1 MTASNRE
8 RVQTALEHL
17 GEGLAPYVDEQMR
30 AQAPERAT
38 WVEAVAA
45 TVLGPGRKVSLT
57 DPQFQLR
64 VLWDFWNPVFS
75 KELQRS
81 DRNLVSIVRDARDRW
96 AHNEAFTSDE
106 TYRAL
111 DAIQALLAAVSAEK
125 QAQVVKRSRD
135 EVLRQRFDDE
145 ARKAVKPTPATS
157 KVVAGLRPWREI
169 ILPHRD
175 VASGSF
181 VEAEFAANLWQVFQ
195 GEGSPEYLDPSEFFS
210 RTYLTE
216 GLSQLLRQALLRLG
230 GQGGVPV
237 VDLQTTFG
245 GGKTHALLALYHLF
259 SGITLRRLPQEVQD
273 LVQKAGISELTAVRR
288 AVIVGVAI
296 PPAQPTT
303 KPDGTVVNTLWGEIA
318 WQLGGAE
325 GFAVVAEADRTGTS
339 PGAALN
345 DLFRRFGPS
354 LILIDEWVTYARQ
367 LYHSQDLP
375 AGSFDAH
382 FSFAQAL
389 TEAAKAVPGTLV
401 VISIPESDRMGAE
414 TGPSIEV
421 GGPGGREA
429 LARLRTV
436 VGRVESAWRPASS
449 EESFEIVRRRLFEP
463 ITDPELYAA
472 RDATARAFGD
482 QYRRQARDF
491 PSECRE
497 ESYVARIKSAYPI
510 HPELLD
516 RLYQDWSTLERFQR
530 TRGVLRLMAIAI
542 HALWVQNDQSPLIL
556 SSSLP
561 LDNTE
566 CLTELTRPLE
576 DNWKPIIDSDVDGP
590 SSTPARLDQEHPRLG
605 QYTAARRAA
614 RAVFLGSAPLQ
625 GTPNRGLDEVRVRLA
640 CAYPGDPVEV
650 FSDALRRL
658 SNQSTY
664 LYVDSHRYWYDTQPS
679 ISRTAADRASRYLE
693 QQRDE
698 LVVEIMER
706 LQKDST
712 GRQQRGDF
720 GAVHVVTSSSS
731 EVVDEP
737 ESVRLVI
744 LGPDIPHTARGAESR
759 ALQEA
764 HHILEHRG
772 NASRVYRNL
781 LVFLAADA
789 ARYEELMSAVAEYK
803 AWGSLEAQAD
813 EMNLGSFNKGQ
824 ITTKLK
830 SSDQDVRLR
839 LRETYHWLLV
849 PEQPDPQGE
858 VKIDPIRVTG
868 DGTLAERA
876 SRKLID
882 GQLLNRVYSPV
893 LLRIPL
899 DRVPLWKG
907 DHLTAG
913 ELWDLLARYV
923 YLPRLTTWEVLY
935 RAVESGPHQLLW
947 DDEGFGL
954 AESYDEQTRR
964 YRGLRAPGLQPPQ
977 QLAVTAGTLLVKP
990 VAAKAQL
997 ERDAAE
1003 RPAPT
1008 SGSSTAG
1015 AALRSVG
1022 TSPDSPSPAPTQPP
1036 ALRRFHATAKL
1047 DPLRISRDAAQI
1059 AEEIVQRLA
1068 GVVDTDVRVTVEIE
1082 ARTPEGFPSDVV
1094 RAVSENGQ
1102 TLKLDSFAFEE
1113 Q

>member
-8 RVQTALEHL
+8 RVQTALEAL
-17 GEGLAPYVDEQMR
+17 GEGLAPFVDEQMR
-30 AQAPERAT
+30 QQAPERAD
-38 WVEAVAA
+38 WAKAVAA
-45 TVLGPGRKVSLT
+45 STIGPGRKASLT
-57 DPQFQLR
+57 DPQFQMK
-64 VLWDFWNPVFS
+64 VLWDFWNPVFA
-75 KELQRS
+75 KVLQRS

-96 AHNEAFTSDE
+96 AHNEAFNSDE
-106 TYRAL
+106 TYRTL

-125 QAQVVKRSRD
+125 QAQVVKRYRE
-135 EVLRQRFDDE
+135 EVLRQRFEEE
-145 ARKAVKPTPATS
+145 ARKAVKPAPATS
-157 KVVAGLRPWREI
+157 PGVSGLRPWREVI
-169 ILPHRD
+169 VPHRD

-195 GEGSPEYLDPSEFFS
+195 GEGSPEYLDPLEFFS

-216 GLSQLLRQALLRLG
+216 GLSQLLRQAVLRIG
-230 GQGGVPV
+230 GQGGAPV

-245 GGKTHALLALYHLF
+245 GGKTHSLLALYHLF
-259 SGITLRRLPQEVQD
+259 SGVPLQRLPQEVQD
-273 LVQKAGISELTAVRR
+273 LVRKAEISELPKVRR
-288 AVIVGVAI
+288 AVIVGVEIA
-296 PPAQPTT
+296 PAQPST
-303 KPDGTVVNTLWGEIA
+303 KPDGTVVKTLWGEIA
-318 WQLGGAE
+318 WQLGGPE
-325 GFAVVAEADRTGTS
+325 GFALVGEADRTGTS

-345 DLFRRFGPS
+345 EVFRRFGPS
-354 LILIDEWVTYARQ
+354 LVLIDEWVTYARQ

-389 TEAAKAVPGTLV
+389 TEAAKAVPGTMV
-401 VISIPESDRMGAE
+401 VISIPESDRAGSD

-463 ITDPELYAA
+463 ITDPGLYAD

-482 QYRRQARDF
+482 QYRRQAQDF

-497 ESYVARIKSAYPI
+497 ESYVARIRAAYPI

-561 LDNTE
+561 LNNTE

-576 DNWKPIIDSDVDGP
+576 DNWKPIVDSDVDGS
-590 SSTPARLDQEHPRLG
+590 SSTPSRLDQENPRLG
-605 QYTAARRAA
+605 QYTASRRAA

-625 GTPNRGLDEVRVRLA
+625 GAPNRGLDEVRVRLA

-679 ISRTAADRASRYLE
+679 ISRTAADRARRYLE
-693 QQRDE
+693 QQRDDLMLE
-698 LVVEIMER
+698 LIQR

-712 GRQQRGDF
+712 GRQQRGEF
-720 GAVHVVTSSSS
+720 GAVHVVPSSTS
-731 EVVDEP
+731 EVPDES

-744 LGPDIPHTARGAESR
+744 LGPDVSHTAKGADSR

-764 HHILEHRG
+764 QRILEQRG
-772 NASRVYRNL
+772 NASRIYRNL
-781 LVFLAADA
+781 LIFLAADT
-789 ARYEELMSAVAEYK
+789 ARSEELMSAVAEYL
-803 AWGSLEAQAD
+803 AWASLKKQVKELNLAPYNEAQI
-813 EMNLGSFNKGQ
+813 E
-824 ITTKLK
+824 TKLE
-830 SSDQDVRLR
+830 SSDLNVQLR
-839 LRETYHWLLV
+839 LRETYNWLLV
-849 PEQPDPQGE
+849 PGQPDPQGE
-858 VKIDPIRVTG
+858 AKIDTIRVTG
-868 DGTLAERA
+868 DGTLAERV

-882 GQLLNRVYSPV
+882 NQLLNRVFSPV
-893 LLRIPL
+893 LLRIEL
-899 DRVPLWKG
+899 DRIPLWRG
-907 DHLTAG
+907 NHLAAG
-913 ELWDLLARYV
+913 ELWELLSRYL
-923 YLPRLTTWEVLY
+923 YLPRLASREVLY
-935 RAVESGPHQLLW
+935 RAAESGPHQLLW
-947 DDEGFGL
+947 EDEGFGL

-964 YRGLRAPGLQPPQ
+964 YVGLRGPGALPTQ
-977 QLAVTAGTLLVKP
+977 QLPVTAGTILVQP
-990 VAAKAQL
+990 SVAKDQL
-997 ERDAAE
+997 EQDSAHQPIAPPAE
-1003 RPAPT
+1003 APTGPAPSSA
-1008 SGSSTAG
+1008 SGSREAVPAG
-1015 AALRSVG
+1015 L
-1022 TSPDSPSPAPTQPP
+1022 TPPHAP
-1036 ALRRFHATAKL
+1036 RRFHATAKL
-1047 DPLRISRDAAQI
+1047 NPLRISRDATQI

-1068 GVVDTDVRVTVEIE
+1068 GVVDSDVEVTVEIQ
-1082 ARTPEGFPSDVV
+1082 ARTADGFPPDVV
-1094 RAVSENGQ
+1094 RTVSENGQ
-1102 TLKLDSFAFEE
+1102 TLKLESFGFEE

>member
-8 RVQTALEHL
+8 RVQTALEVL
-17 GEGLAPYVDEQMR
+17 GEGLAPFVDEQMR
-30 AQAPERAT
+30 QQAPERAD
-38 WVEAVAA
+38 WVQAVAA
-45 TVLGPGRKVSLT
+45 STLGPGRKVSLT
-57 DPQFQLR
+57 DPQFQLK
-64 VLWDFWNPVFS
+64 VLWDFWNPVFA
-75 KELQRS
+75 KVLQRS
-81 DRNLVSIVRDARDRW
+81 DRNLVSILRDSRDRW
-96 AHNEAFTSDE
+96 AHNEAFNSDE
-106 TYRAL
+106 TYRTL
-111 DAIQALLAAVSAEK
+111 DAIQALLSAVSAEK

-135 EVLRQRFDDE
+135 EVLRQRFDEE
-145 ARKAVKPTPATS
+145 ARKAVKPATATS
-157 KVVAGLRPWREI
+157 KGVSGLRPWREV

-195 GEGSPEYLDPSEFFS
+195 GEGSPEYLDPAEFFS

-245 GGKTHALLALYHLF
+245 GGKTHSLLALYHLF
-259 SGITLRRLPQEVQD
+259 SGIALRRLPQDVQD
-273 LVQKAGISELTAVRR
+273 LVQKAGISELPKVQR
-288 AVIVGVAI
+288 AVIVGVEIA
-296 PPAQPTT
+296 PAQPST
-303 KPDGTVVNTLWGEIA
+303 KPDGTVVKTLWGEIA
-318 WQLGGAE
+318 WQLGGPE
-325 GFAVVAEADRTGTS
+325 GFALVAEADRTGTS

-345 DLFRRFGPS
+345 EVFRRFGPS
-354 LILIDEWVTYARQ
+354 LVLIDEWVTYARQ

-389 TEAAKAVPGTLV
+389 TEAAKAVPGTMV
-401 VISIPESDRMGAE
+401 VISIPESDRVGSD

-449 EESFEIVRRRLFEP
+449 DESFEIVRRRLFEP

-482 QYRRQARDF
+482 QYLRQGRDF

-497 ESYVARIKSAYPI
+497 ESYVARIKAAYPI

-576 DNWKPIIDSDVDGP
+576 DNWKPIVDSDVDGP
-590 SSTPARLDQEHPRLG
+590 SSAPSRLDQENPRLG

-650 FSDALRRL
+650 FADALRRL

-679 ISRTAADRASRYLE
+679 ISRTAADRARRYLE
-693 QQRDE
+693 QQRDDLLLE
-698 LVVEIMER
+698 VTER

-712 GRQQRGDF
+712 SRQQRGEF
-720 GAVHVVTSSSS
+720 GAVHVVPSSSS
-731 EVVDEP
+731 EVPDES

-744 LGPDIPHTARGAESR
+744 LGPDVSHTAKGAESR
-759 ALQEA
+759 SLQEA
-764 HHILEHRG
+764 QRILEQRG
-772 NASRVYRNL
+772 NASRIYRNL
-781 LVFLAADA
+781 LIFLAADT
-789 ARYEELMSAVAEYK
+789 ARSEELMSAVAEYL
-803 AWGSLEAQAD
+803 AWTSLKKQVKELNLAPFNEAQI
-813 EMNLGSFNKGQ
+813 E
-824 ITTKLK
+824 TKLE
-830 SSDQDVRLR
+830 SSNRDVQLR
-839 LRETYHWLLV
+839 LRETYNWLLV
-849 PEQPDPQGE
+849 PDQPDPQGE
-858 VKIDPIRVTG
+858 VKIDTIRVTG

-876 SRKLID
+876 SRKVID
-882 GQLLNRVYSPV
+882 NQLLNRVFSPV
-893 LLRIPL
+893 LLRLEL
-899 DRVPLWKG
+899 DRIPLWKG
-907 DHLTAG
+907 NHLAVG
-913 ELWDLLARYV
+913 DLWELLARYL
-923 YLPRLTTWEVLY
+923 YLPRLASREVLY
-935 RAVESGPHQLLW
+935 KAVESGPHQLLW

-954 AESYDEQTRR
+954 AESYDEQSRR
-964 YRGLRAPGLQPPQ
+964 YLGLRGPGAQPAQ
-977 QLAVTAGTLLVKP
+977 QLPVTAGTLLVRP
-990 VAAKAQL
+990 LAAKDQL
-997 ERDAAE
+997 QHDAADE
-1003 RPAPT
+1003 PAPT
-1008 SGSSTAG
+1008 PGKVPE
-1015 AALRSVG
+1015 AAASISAFASHETLPAV
-1022 TSPDSPSPAPTQPP
+1022 PAPPRAP
-1036 ALRRFHATAKL
+1036 RRFHATAKL
-1047 DPLRISRDAAQI
+1047 NPLRISRDAAQI

-1068 GVVDTDVRVTVEIE
+1068 GVVDTDVEVTVEIQ
-1082 ARTPEGFPSDVV
+1082 ARTAEGFPPEVV

-1102 TLKLDSFAFEE
+1102 TLKLESFGFEE

>member
-8 RVQTALEHL
+8 RVQTALEVL
-17 GEGLAPYVDEQMR
+17 GEGLAPFVDEQMR
-30 AQAPERAT
+30 QQAPGKAD
-38 WVEAVAA
+38 WVQAVAA
-45 TVLGPGRKVSLT
+45 STLGPGRKVSLT
-57 DPQFQLR
+57 DPQFQLK
-64 VLWDFWNPVFS
+64 VLWDFWNPVFA
-75 KELQRS
+75 KVLQRS
-81 DRNLVSIVRDARDRW
+81 DRNLVSILRDARDRW
-96 AHNEAFTSDE
+96 AHNEAFNSDE
-106 TYRAL
+106 TYRTL

-135 EVLRQRFDDE
+135 EVLRQRFDEE
-145 ARKAVKPTPATS
+145 ARKVAKPAPATAKGVS
-157 KVVAGLRPWREI
+157 GLRPWREV

-195 GEGSPEYLDPSEFFS
+195 GDGSPEYLDPAEFFS

-245 GGKTHALLALYHLF
+245 GGKTHSLLALYHLF
-259 SGITLRRLPQEVQD
+259 SGIALRQLPQEVQD
-273 LVQKAGISELTAVRR
+273 LAHKAGIGELPKVQR
-288 AVIVGVAI
+288 AVIVGVEIA
-296 PPAQPTT
+296 PAQPTT
-303 KPDGTVVNTLWGEIA
+303 KPDGTVVKTLWGEIA
-318 WQLGGAE
+318 WQLGGAD
-325 GFAVVAEADRTGTS
+325 GFALVAEADRTGTS

-345 DLFRRFGPS
+345 ELFRRFGPS

-367 LYHSQDLP
+367 LYHSQNLS

-389 TEAAKAVPGTLV
+389 TEAAKAVPGTMV
-401 VISIPESDRMGAE
+401 VISIPESDRVGSD

-463 ITDPELYAA
+463 ITDPDLYAA

-482 QYRRQARDF
+482 QYRRQGRDF

-497 ESYVARIKSAYPI
+497 ESYVARIKAAYPI

-590 SSTPARLDQEHPRLG
+590 SSTPSRLDQENPRLG

-640 CAYPGDPVEV
+640 CAYPGDPIEV

-658 SNQSTY
+658 SNQSTH

-679 ISRTAADRASRYLE
+679 ISRTAADRARRYLE
-693 QQRDE
+693 QQRDDLLLE
-698 LVVEIMER
+698 VIER

-712 GRQQRGDF
+712 GRQQRGEF
-720 GAVHVVTSSSS
+720 GAVHVVPASSG
-731 EVVDEP
+731 EVPDES

-744 LGPDIPHTARGAESR
+744 LGPDVSHTAKGAESR

-764 HHILEHRG
+764 QRILEQRG
-772 NASRVYRNL
+772 SASRIYRNL
-781 LVFLAADA
+781 LIFLAADT
-789 ARYEELMSAVAEYK
+789 ARSEELMSAVAEYL
-803 AWGSLEAQAD
+803 AWASLKKQVKELNLAPYNEAQI
-813 EMNLGSFNKGQ
+813 E
-824 ITTKLK
+824 TKLE
-830 SSDQDVRLR
+830 SSNRDVQLR
-839 LRETYHWLLV
+839 LGETYNWLLV
-849 PEQPDPQGE
+849 PEQPDPQGV
-858 VKIDPIRVTG
+858 VKIDTIRVTG

-876 SRKLID
+876 SRKLVD
-882 GQLLNRVYSPV
+882 NQLLNRVFSPV
-893 LLRIPL
+893 LLRIAL
-899 DRVPLWKG
+899 DRIPLWKG
-907 DHLTAG
+907 NHLAAG
-913 ELWDLLARYV
+913 ELWELLARYL
-923 YLPRLTTWEVLY
+923 YLPRLASREVLY
-935 RAVESGPHQLLW
+935 KAVESGPHQLLW
-947 DDEGFGL
+947 DEEGFGL
-954 AESYDEQTRR
+954 ADSYDERTLR
-964 YRGLRAPGLQPPQ
+964 YLGLRGPGAQPAQ
-977 QLAVTAGTLLVKP
+977 QLPMTAGTLLVRP
-990 VAAKAQL
+990 LAAKDQMEHEAADKPASTLGNAPEAAASSSGVGSHETPPAVPAQP
-997 ERDAAE
+997 R
-1003 RPAPT
+1003 
-1008 SGSSTAG
+1008 
-1015 AALRSVG
+1015 
-1022 TSPDSPSPAPTQPP
+1022 

-1047 DPLRISRDAAQI
+1047 NPLRISRDAAQI

-1068 GVVDTDVRVTVEIE
+1068 GVVDTDVEVTVEIQ
-1082 ARTPEGFPSDVV
+1082 ARTAAGFPPEVV

-1102 TLKLDSFAFEE
+1102 TLKLESFAFEE

>member
-1 MTASNRE
+1 VTSSNRE
-8 RVQTALEHL
+8 RVQTALEVL
-17 GEGLAPYVDEQMR
+17 GEGLASFVDEQMR
-30 AQAPERAT
+30 QQAPERAN
-38 WVEAVAA
+38 WMAAVAA
-45 TVLGPGRKVSLT
+45 SVLGPERKVSLT
-57 DPQFQLR
+57 DPQFQLK
-64 VLWDFWNPVFS
+64 VLWDFWNSVFS
-75 KELQRS
+75 KVLQRS
-81 DRNLVSIVRDARDRW
+81 DRNLVSILRDARDRW
-96 AHNEAFTSDE
+96 AHNEGFNSDE
-106 TYRAL
+106 TYRTL

-125 QAQVVKRSRD
+125 QAQIVKRSRD
-135 EVLRQRFDDE
+135 EVLRQRFDEE
-145 ARKAVKPTPATS
+145 ARKAVRPTPATS
-157 KVVAGLRPWREI
+157 KGVTGLRPWREVI
-169 ILPHRD
+169 VPHRD
-175 VASGSF
+175 VTSGSF
-181 VEAEFAANLWQVFQ
+181 VQAEFAANLWQVFQ
-195 GEGSPEYLDPSEFFS
+195 GEGSPEYLDPAEFFT

-216 GLSQLLRQALLRLG
+216 GLSQLLRQAVVRLG
-230 GQGGVPV
+230 RQGGAPV

-245 GGKTHALLALYHLF
+245 GGKTHSLLALHHLF
-259 SGITLRRLPQEVQD
+259 SGIALNRLPQEVQE
-273 LVQKAGISELTAVRR
+273 LVKTAGVSELPAVRQ
-288 AVIVGVAI
+288 AVIVGVEIA
-296 PPAQPTT
+296 PAQPSS

-325 GFAVVAEADRTGTS
+325 GYALVAEADRTGTS
-339 PGAALN
+339 PGAALS

-354 LILIDEWVTYARQ
+354 LVLIDEWVTYARQ
-367 LYHSQDLP
+367 LYHRQDLP
-375 AGSFDAH
+375 AGSFDAQ

-389 TEAAKAVPGTLV
+389 TEAAAAVPGTLL
-401 VISIPESDRMGAE
+401 VISIPESDRMGTD

-421 GGPGGREA
+421 GGPGGRDA

-463 ITDPELYAA
+463 IIDPELFAA

-482 QYRRQARDF
+482 QYRHQARDF

-497 ESYVARIKSAYPI
+497 ESYVARIKAAYPI

-576 DNWKPIIDSDVDGP
+576 DNWKPIVDSDVDGP
-590 SSTPARLDQEHPRLG
+590 SSTPARVDQENPRLG

-664 LYVDSHRYWYDTQPS
+664 LYVDSHRYWFETQPS

-693 QQRDE
+693 QQRAD
-698 LVVEIMER
+698 LLVEITAR
-706 LQKDST
+706 LQKETT
-712 GRQQRGDF
+712 GREQRGDF
-720 GAVHVVTSSSS
+720 GAVHVGPSSST
-731 EVVDEP
+731 EVPDEA

-744 LGPDIPHTARGAESR
+744 LGPDVPHTAKAVDSR

-764 HHILEHRG
+764 RGILEQRG
-772 NASRVYRNL
+772 NASRLYRNL
-781 LVFLAADA
+781 LVFLVADA
-789 ARYEELMSAVAEYK
+789 ARSEELMSAVAEYL
-803 AWGSLEAQAD
+803 AWNSLKDQVKEL
-813 EMNLGSFNKGQ
+813 NLAPYNESQ
-824 ITTKLK
+824 IESKLA
-830 SSDQDVRLR
+830 SSNQDVQLR
-839 LRETYHWLLV
+839 VNETFQWLLI
-849 PEQPDPQGE
+849 PAQTDPQGTAT
-858 VKIDPIRVTG
+858 IDTIRVTG

-882 GQLLNRVYSPV
+882 SQLINRVYSPV
-893 LLRIPL
+893 LLRMEL
-899 DRVPLWKG
+899 DRVPLWKL

-913 ELWDLLARYV
+913 ELWDHLARYL
-923 YLPRLTTWEVLY
+923 YLPRLASREVLY
-935 RAVESGPHQLLW
+935 EAVESGPHQLLW
-947 DDEGFGL
+947 EDEGFAL
-954 AESYDEQTRR
+954 AESYDEHAQR
-964 YRGLRAPGLQPPQ
+964 YLGLRGPGALPVQ
-977 QLAVTAGTLLVKP
+977 QLAVTGATLLVRP
-990 VAAKAQL
+990 GAAKKQL
-997 ERDAAE
+997 EHDAAE
-1003 RPAPT
+1003 QPESAPATSAAGATSSSATTGTQGPATAPPAP
-1008 SGSSTAG
+1008 
-1015 AALRSVG
+1015 
-1022 TSPDSPSPAPTQPP
+1022 
-1036 ALRRFHATAKL
+1036 RRFHATAKL
-1047 DPLRISRDAAQI
+1047 NPLRISSDAAQI

-1068 GVVDTDVRVTVEIE
+1068 GVVDTDVTVTVEIE

-1094 RAVSENGQ
+1094 RTVSENGQ
-1102 TLKLDSFAFEE
+1102 TLKLDSFGFEE

>member
-8 RVQTALEHL
+8 RVQTALEVL
-17 GEGLAPYVDEQMR
+17 GEGLAPFVDEQMR
-30 AQAPERAT
+30 QQAPERAD
-38 WVEAVAA
+38 WVQAVAA
-45 TVLGPGRKVSLT
+45 STIGPGRKVSLT
-57 DPQFQLR
+57 DPQFQMK
-64 VLWDFWNPVFS
+64 VLWDFWNPVFA
-75 KELQRS
+75 KVLQRS

-96 AHNEAFTSDE
+96 AHNEAFNSDE
-106 TYRAL
+106 TYRTL

-125 QAQVVKRSRD
+125 QAQVVKRYRD
-135 EVLRQRFDDE
+135 EVLHQRFDEE
-145 ARKAVKPTPATS
+145 ARKAVKPAPATS
-157 KVVAGLRPWREI
+157 KGVSGLRPWREV

-195 GEGSPEYLDPSEFFS
+195 GEGSPEYLDPVEFFS

-216 GLSQLLRQALLRLG
+216 GLSQLLRQAVLRLG
-230 GQGGVPV
+230 GQGGAPV

-245 GGKTHALLALYHLF
+245 GGKTHSLLALYHLF
-259 SGITLRRLPQEVQD
+259 SGVALQRLPQEVQD
-273 LVQKAGISELTAVRR
+273 LVHKAGISELPKVQR
-288 AVIVGVAI
+288 AVIVGVEIA
-296 PPAQPTT
+296 PAQPST
-303 KPDGTVVNTLWGEIA
+303 KPDGTVVKTLWGEIA
-318 WQLGGAE
+318 WQLGGPE
-325 GFAVVAEADRTGTS
+325 GFALVAEADRTGTN

-345 DLFRRFGPS
+345 EVFRRFGPS
-354 LILIDEWVTYARQ
+354 LVLIDEWVTYARQ

-389 TEAAKAVPGTLV
+389 TEAAKAVPGTMV
-401 VISIPESDRMGAE
+401 VISIPESDRVGSD

-463 ITDPELYAA
+463 ITDPGLYAA

-482 QYRRQARDF
+482 QYRRQGRDF
-491 PSECRE
+491 PAECRE
-497 ESYVARIKSAYPI
+497 ESYVARIKAAYPI

-542 HALWVQNDQSPLIL
+542 HALWVQNDQSPMIL

-590 SSTPARLDQEHPRLG
+590 SSTPSRLDQENPRLG

-658 SNQSTY
+658 SNQSPY
-664 LYVDSHRYWYDTQPS
+664 LCVDSHRYWYDTQPS
-679 ISRTAADRASRYLE
+679 ISRTAADRARRYLE
-693 QQRDE
+693 QQRDDLMLE
-698 LVVEIMER
+698 VIER

-712 GRQQRGDF
+712 GRQQRGEF
-720 GAVHVVTSSSS
+720 GAVHVVPSSTS
-731 EVVDEP
+731 EVPDES
-737 ESVRLVI
+737 ESARLVI
-744 LGPDIPHTARGAESR
+744 LGPDVSHSAKGAESR

-764 HHILEHRG
+764 QRILEQRG
-772 NASRVYRNL
+772 NASRIYRNL
-781 LVFLAADA
+781 LVFLAADT
-789 ARYEELMSAVAEYK
+789 ARSEELMSAVAEYL
-803 AWGSLEAQAD
+803 AWASLKKQVKELNLAPYNEAQI
-813 EMNLGSFNKGQ
+813 E
-824 ITTKLK
+824 TKLE
-830 SSDQDVRLR
+830 SSNRDVQLR
-839 LRETYHWLLV
+839 LRETYNWLLV
-849 PEQPDPQGE
+849 PGQPDPQGE
-858 VKIDPIRVTG
+858 AKIDTIRVTG

-882 GQLLNRVYSPV
+882 NQLLNRVFSPV
-893 LLRIPL
+893 LLRIEL
-899 DRVPLWKG
+899 DRIPLWRAN
-907 DHLTAG
+907 HLAAG
-913 ELWDLLARYV
+913 ELWELLARYL
-923 YLPRLTTWEVLY
+923 YLPRLASRDVLY
-935 RAVESGPHQLLW
+935 EAVESGPHQLLW

-954 AESYDEQTRR
+954 AESYDDQTRR
-964 YRGLRAPGLQPPQ
+964 YLGLRGPGAQPAQ
-977 QLAVTAGTLLVKP
+977 QSPVTVGTLLVRP
-990 VAAKAQL
+990 LAAKDQMD
-997 ERDAAE
+997 RDAPDPPASTRGNLPE
-1003 RPAPT
+1003 TDVLSSASGGHEPLPAAPAPP
-1008 SGSSTAG
+1008 
-1015 AALRSVG
+1015 R
-1022 TSPDSPSPAPTQPP
+1022 AP
-1036 ALRRFHATAKL
+1036 RRFHATAKL
-1047 DPLRISRDAAQI
+1047 NPLRISRDAAQI

-1068 GVVDTDVRVTVEIE
+1068 GVVDTDVEVTVEIQ
-1082 ARTPEGFPSDVV
+1082 ARTAEGFPPEVV

-1102 TLKLDSFAFEE
+1102 TLKLESFSFEE

>member
-8 RVQTALEHL
+8 RVQTALEVL
-17 GEGLAPYVDEQMR
+17 GEGLAPFVDEQMR
-30 AQAPERAT
+30 QQAPERAH
-38 WVEAVAA
+38 WVQAVAA
-45 TVLGPGRKVSLT
+45 STIGPGRKVSLT
-57 DPQFQLR
+57 DPQFQMK
-64 VLWDFWNPVFS
+64 VLWDFWNPVFA
-75 KELQRS
+75 KVLQRS

-96 AHNEAFTSDE
+96 AHNEAFNSDE
-106 TYRAL
+106 TYRTL

-125 QAQVVKRSRD
+125 QAQVVKRYRD
-135 EVLRQRFDDE
+135 EVLHQRFDEE
-145 ARKAVKPTPATS
+145 ARKAVKPAPATS
-157 KVVAGLRPWREI
+157 KGVSGLRPWREV

-195 GEGSPEYLDPSEFFS
+195 GEGSPEYLDPVEFFS

-216 GLSQLLRQALLRLG
+216 GLSQLLRQAVLRLG
-230 GQGGVPV
+230 GQGGAPV

-245 GGKTHALLALYHLF
+245 GGKTHSLLALYHLF
-259 SGITLRRLPQEVQD
+259 SGVALQRLPQEVQD
-273 LVQKAGISELTAVRR
+273 LVHKAGISELPKVQR
-288 AVIVGVAI
+288 AVIVGVEIA
-296 PPAQPTT
+296 PAQPST
-303 KPDGTVVNTLWGEIA
+303 KPDGTVVKTFWGEIA
-318 WQLGGAE
+318 WQLGGPE
-325 GFAVVAEADRTGTS
+325 GFALVAEADRTGTN

-345 DLFRRFGPS
+345 EVFRRFGPS
-354 LILIDEWVTYARQ
+354 LVLIDEWVTYARQ

-389 TEAAKAVPGTLV
+389 TEAAKAVPGTMV
-401 VISIPESDRMGAE
+401 VISIPESDRVGSD

-463 ITDPELYAA
+463 ITDPGLYAA

-482 QYRRQARDF
+482 QYRRQGRDF
-491 PSECRE
+491 PAECRE
-497 ESYVARIKSAYPI
+497 ESYVARIKAAYPI

-542 HALWVQNDQSPLIL
+542 HALWVQNDQSPMIL

-590 SSTPARLDQEHPRLG
+590 SSTPSRLDQENPRLG

-679 ISRTAADRASRYLE
+679 ISRTAADRARRYLE
-693 QQRDE
+693 QQRDDLMLE
-698 LVVEIMER
+698 VIER

-712 GRQQRGDF
+712 GRQQRGEF
-720 GAVHVVTSSSS
+720 GAVHVVPSSTS
-731 EVVDEP
+731 EVPDES
-737 ESVRLVI
+737 ESARLVI
-744 LGPDIPHTARGAESR
+744 LGPDVSHSAKGAESR

-764 HHILEHRG
+764 QRILEQRG
-772 NASRVYRNL
+772 NASRIYRNL
-781 LVFLAADA
+781 LVFLAADT
-789 ARYEELMSAVAEYK
+789 ARSEELMSAVAEYL
-803 AWGSLEAQAD
+803 AWASLKKQVKELNLAPYNEAQI
-813 EMNLGSFNKGQ
+813 E
-824 ITTKLK
+824 TKLE
-830 SSDQDVRLR
+830 SSNRDVQLR
-839 LRETYHWLLV
+839 LRETYNWLLV
-849 PEQPDPQGE
+849 PGQPDPQGE
-858 VKIDPIRVTG
+858 AKIDTIRVTG

-882 GQLLNRVYSPV
+882 NQLLNRVFSPV
-893 LLRIPL
+893 LLRIEL
-899 DRVPLWKG
+899 DRIPLWRAN
-907 DHLTAG
+907 HLAAG
-913 ELWDLLARYV
+913 ELWELLARYL
-923 YLPRLTTWEVLY
+923 YLPRLASRDVLY
-935 RAVESGPHQLLW
+935 EAVESGPHQLLW

-954 AESYDEQTRR
+954 AESYDDQTRR
-964 YRGLRAPGLQPPQ
+964 YLGLRGPGAQPAQ
-977 QLAVTAGTLLVKP
+977 QSPVTVGTLLVRP
-990 VAAKAQL
+990 LAAKDQMD
-997 ERDAAE
+997 RDAPDPPASTRGNLPE
-1003 RPAPT
+1003 TDVLSSASGGHEPLPAAPAPP
-1008 SGSSTAG
+1008 
-1015 AALRSVG
+1015 R
-1022 TSPDSPSPAPTQPP
+1022 AP
-1036 ALRRFHATAKL
+1036 RRFHATAKL
-1047 DPLRISRDAAQI
+1047 NPLRISRDAAQI

-1068 GVVDTDVRVTVEIE
+1068 GVVDTDVEVTVEIQ
-1082 ARTPEGFPSDVV
+1082 ARTAEGFPPEVV

-1102 TLKLDSFAFEE
+1102 TLKLESFSFEE